1 MVAKKIQKRN
11 NQGFGQ
17 DEKEKSVSKDVKQTS
32 RPVTPEERGKAIF
45 NHIEAAVDAEIANQE
60 LQEALFRKTLEDV
73 MGGNSAEIKALPN
86 LAEKDFRTVLP
97 TEISQK
103 VLRKNSTPKFNLQL
117 LSQIE
122 SENPVTQERRS
133 E

>member
-1 MVAKKIQKRN
+1 MVAKKRQKRN

-60 LQEALFRKTLEDV
+60 LQEALLES
-73 MGGNSAEIKALPN
+73 MGGIILRTSPSKPSVQLSSHSAP
-86 LAEKDFRTVLP
+86 R
-97 TEISQK
+97 
-103 VLRKNSTPKFNLQL
+103 
-117 LSQIE
+117 
-122 SENPVTQERRS
+122 
-133 E
+133 